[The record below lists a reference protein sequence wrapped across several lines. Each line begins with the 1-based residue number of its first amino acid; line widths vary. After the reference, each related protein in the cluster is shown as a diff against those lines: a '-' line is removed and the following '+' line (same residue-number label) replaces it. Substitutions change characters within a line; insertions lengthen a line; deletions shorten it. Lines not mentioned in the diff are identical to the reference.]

1 MGDTGTGAR
10 MRRAGRSVFSAS
22 QRTGRVSAAAA
33 RGAGRFVHRLTGA
46 SGASRTGFA
55 TLLELTAAG
64 GIGDAFVT
72 VALAGSLFF
81 STSVEQARGRA
92 AFALLITIAPYA
104 ILAPFIGPLLD
115 RVKQGNKFILMGTLL
130 ARGLLCWG
138 MSGAVEYNSTLTL
151 LPAAFGVLVLQKA
164 YVVTRAAVTPRLLP
178 REITLVSA
186 NARSNMA
193 SLIATSAG
201 AAVALGV
208 DKVMGGGGTGAAW
221 VLRVGTVIYLAA
233 MALAI
238 RLPDTVD
245 VPRPGTEPGQQA
257 SEGTSQ
263 ANGHAAGPVT
273 AGGWQ
278 AGGGASGTAGS
289 RTPGGASSDASG
301 RAGEFGPGGTIR
313 GTVPGTAP
321 PRAGFPGPAFPGDG
335 FPDGGIP
342 DNGPAY
348 AGNGGTAP
356 STGRPQARRR
366 PFAPPHVGPAVAEAM
381 RANAAIRVF
390 YGFMLFFLV
399 FILRSEHFGHISDA
413 IALGGLA
420 VAVAA
425 GGMLGTAIGSA
436 LRSRAPQVMMF
447 IVLGLATLASTAG
460 AVLFSL
466 WSVLA
471 VALAAAIAQTL
482 VKVALDSILQ
492 HEIPEETRSSAF
504 AFSETLHQLALV
516 GGGLIGLLLSL
527 TESGFAGL
535 TVAAAGLLIAMVWLL
550 IGRRRRILRARL
562 AATSPAR

>member
-10 MRRAGRSVFSAS
+10 VRQAGRSVYSAS
-22 QRTGRVSAAAA
+22 VRAGRVSAAAA
-33 RGAGRFVHRLTGA
+33 GGAGRFVHRVSGA
-46 SGASRTGFA
+46 SGASRTGFS

-72 VALAGSLFF
+72 IALAGSLFF
-81 STSVEQARGRA
+81 STSVEEARGRA

-138 MSGAVEYNSTLTL
+138 MSGAVEYNDTLTL

-193 SLIATSAG
+193 SLIATSTG

-208 DKVMGGGGTGAAW
+208 DKVMGGDGHGAAW
-221 VLRVGTVIYLAA
+221 VLRIGTVIYLAA

-245 VPRPGTEPGQQA
+245 IPRRNTEPGQQA
-257 SEGTSQ
+257 GEATTQ
-263 ANGHAAGPVT
+263 PNGQPASTLT
-273 AGGWQ
+273 ADRWQ
-278 AGGGASGTAGS
+278 SGGAST
-289 RTPGGASSDASG
+289 GASGGTSTDASG
-301 RAGEFGPGGTIR
+301 GPGEFGPAGTIR
-313 GTVPGTAP
+313 GTTPGTTRP
-321 PRAGFPGPAFPGDG
+321 GAGFPGPPFPGDG
-335 FPDGGIP
+335 FPGG
-342 DNGPAY
+342 GPAY
-348 AGNGGTAP
+348 PAGGGQPPTA
-356 STGRPQARRR
+356 GRPRTRRN
-366 PFAPPHVGPAVAEAM
+366 PFAIPRVGPVVGEAM
-381 RANAAIRVF
+381 RANAAVRVF
-390 YGFMLFFLV
+390 YGFMLFFLA
-399 FILRSEHFGHISDA
+399 FILRSEHFGHFSDA

-420 VAVAA
+420 IAVAA

-436 LRSRAPQVMMF
+436 LRSRAPQAMMF
-447 IVLGLATLASTAG
+447 TVLGLATAASTAC

-492 HEIPEETRSSAF
+492 RQIPEEKRSSAF

-516 GGGLIGLLLSL
+516 GGGLLGLLLSL
-527 TESGFAGL
+527 TNSGFAGL
-535 TVAAAGLLIAMVWLL
+535 AVAAAGLLVALIWLI
-550 IGRRRRILRARL
+550 IGRRRRILRTRP
-562 AATSPAR
+562 AAASPAP